1 MLIKIL
7 KNKVVIISSLVAVC
21 LISFI
26 AIYFCMKKST
36 YSKRN
41 VISSSVLSVKKDI
54 SLEKIEEYF
63 TVEVKG
69 QVVNPGVYKVNSD
82 SRVIDVV
89 NLAGGLTDNANT
101 RYINLSKKIT
111 DEMSIIIYSN
121 DEINKHKENNI
132 VIIEEPCVCST
143 IKNDACLKDVNDK
156 NLISLNTATKEELQ
170 KIPGIGS
177 SKADSIIQYRETN
190 KFTKIEDVINVKG
203 IGQALFDTIKE
214 YIAI

>member
-1 MLIKIL
+1 MLTKIL
-7 KNKVVIISSLVAVC
+7 RNKILIISILVIVC

-26 AIYFCMKKST
+26 AIYFCSRKST
-36 YSKRN
+36 HSKRN
-41 VISSSVLSVKKDI
+41 VISSNIISVKKDI
-54 SLEKIEEYF
+54 VTQIEENF
-63 TVEVKG
+63 TVEIKG
-69 QVVNPGVYKVNSD
+69 QVNNPGVYKVNSD

-89 NLAGGLTDNANT
+89 NIAGGLTDNANT
-101 RYINLSKKIT
+101 RYINLSKKVT

-121 DEINKHKENNI
+121 DEINRHKENNI

-177 SKADSIIQYRETN
+177 AKADSIIQYRESN
-190 KFTKIEDVINVKG
+190 KFTKIEDIMNVKG
-203 IGQALFDTIKE
+203 IGQTLFDTIKE
-214 YIAI
+214 YITI